1 MKQSEKMKLSNY
13 IKHGGGVGWGVDH
26 RLLQVSCYPNLFL
39 TTVTELKGKETK
51 TFCVHQLASVSM
63 VQEDREYFKNMQL

>member
-1 MKQSEKMKLSNY
+1 M
-13 IKHGGGVGWGVDH
+13 GVGWGGVGWGGVG
-26 RLLQVSCYPNLFL
+26 CYPNLFL

-63 VQEDREYFKNMQL
+63 VQEDCEYFKNMQL